1 MYISITE
8 HIAINRES
16 HSIRIDDNTI
26 HLTKLEFALL
36 DYLASNANR
45 VCSRE
50 EIIDHIWGKQ
60 FCYDTGTIDV
70 HLNAIR
76 RKLSFT
82 RNKPIETIRGVGFIF
97 RIEKVLNHY
106 TIDLQSFISDW
117 LYSHEMEIRSKGL
130 LPSMQ
135 LTPFVNNIT
144 IAPEALK
151 TMLDAILQ
159 ALLPTAQ
166 PGVLKV
172 QSKLTINYFILALDI
187 NGTSNELRIPCLE

>member
-1 MYISITE
+1 
-8 HIAINRES
+8 
-16 HSIRIDDNTI
+16 
-26 HLTKLEFALL
+26 
-36 DYLASNANR
+36 
-45 VCSRE
+45 
-50 EIIDHIWGKQ
+50 
-60 FCYDTGTIDV
+60 
-70 HLNAIR
+70 
-76 RKLSFT
+76 
-82 RNKPIETIRGVGFIF
+82 
-97 RIEKVLNHY
+97 
-106 TIDLQSFISDW
+106 
-117 LYSHEMEIRSKGL
+117 MEIRAKGL